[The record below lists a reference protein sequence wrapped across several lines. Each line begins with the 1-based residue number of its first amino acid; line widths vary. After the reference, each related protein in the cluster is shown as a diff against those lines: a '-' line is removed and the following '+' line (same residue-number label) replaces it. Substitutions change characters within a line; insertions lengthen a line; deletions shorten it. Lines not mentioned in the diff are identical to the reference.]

1 MCRSGG
7 ATCDIVKSHE
17 MESGALVQVLSPET
31 LNPESPRPSELE
43 SGGALVQ
50 VLSPETL
57 NPESPRPSELESGGA
72 LVQVLSPE
80 TLNPNE
86 YCWLAGHVGATTQV
100 RLRGLVG

>member
-17 MESGALVQVLSPET
+17 MES
-31 LNPESPRPSELE
+31 
-43 SGGALVQ
+43 GALVQ